1 LGATGMLGNA
11 VMQVLS
17 STNFEMDVHGTLRS
31 SRGLHLFPA
40 QMRTRL
46 IPNIDVTRDD
56 DVIAVLVEVR
66 PDVVINCTG
75 IVKQL
80 NESKEPLVVLP
91 LNALFPHRLSRLCQ
105 LARARLIHIS
115 TDCVFSGDKGGYRE
129 DDQPDATDL
138 YGISKRLGEVAGD
151 HAVTLRTS
159 IIGHELQGTHSLLD
173 WFLNQKGKVSG
184 YTEAYFSGLPTNEL
198 ARVIAEHVIPNE
210 KLNGLYHV
218 SADRISKHDL
228 LKIVADVYDHHIE
241 IEPSGSL
248 QIDRSLNSDRFR
260 QASGYVPPV
269 WRDLIK
275 FLHCFRNGGE
285 GVAYSNAVPSSGRRV

>member
-1 LGATGMLGNA
+1 MRKVLVLGATGMLGNA

-17 STNFEMDVHGTLRS
+17 STVFELDVRGTLRS
-31 SRGLHLFPA
+31 PKGLHLLPA
-40 QMRTRL
+40 DMRPRL
-46 IPNIDVTRDD
+46 VPNIDVTRDD
-56 DVIAVLVEVR
+56 DVIAALVEVR

-80 NESKEPLVVLP
+80 NESKDPLVVLP
-91 LNALFPHRLSRLCQ
+91 LNALFPHRLSRLCR

-129 DDQPDATDL
+129 EDQPDATDL
-138 YGISKRLGEVAGD
+138 YGISKRLGEVAED
-151 HAVTLRTS
+151 HTVTLRTS
-159 IIGHELQGTHSLLD
+159 IIGHELQGAHSLLD

-198 ARVIAEHVIPNE
+198 ARVIAEHVIPDE
-210 KLNGLYHV
+210 KLTGLYHV

-228 LKIVADVYDHHIE
+228 LKIVADVYGHHIE
-241 IEPSGSL
+241 IEPSGIL

-260 QASGYVPPV
+260 KASGYVPPD
-269 WRDLIK
+269 WRNLIESLYDL
-275 FLHCFRNGGE
+275 RTGGLD
-285 GVAYSNAVPSSGRRV
+285 VTYSNFLP